1 MRSSLLSWAKSLCL
15 ASVVLWIP
23 AAYSDSE
30 LQITFPQVFLEGIAY
45 DLKTTSPF
53 PSTEPS
59 LQRAPVLRVND
70 SVYRGQTIDGQWL
83 FADVTVSGTDT
94 AQASL
99 EMTGQIIQSEQVPVI
114 PAWVSILPPLVAI
127 GMALLI
133 RSVLPALMLGL
144 WLGAWA
150 LQGLSTKG
158 FFIGLLTSFEV
169 YVANAVA
176 DYDHATIM
184 LFTFMIAGMVGVIS
198 RNGGCL
204 LYTSPSPRDS

>member
-30 LQITFPQVFLEGIAY
+30 LQITFPHVFLEGIAY

-59 LQRAPVLRVND
+59 RQRAPVLRIND

-99 EMTGQIIQSEQVPVI
+99 EMTGQIIQ
-114 PAWVSILPPLVAI
+114 
-127 GMALLI
+127 
-133 RSVLPALMLGL
+133 
-144 WLGAWA
+144 
-150 LQGLSTKG
+150 
-158 FFIGLLTSFEV
+158 
-169 YVANAVA
+169 
-176 DYDHATIM
+176 
-184 LFTFMIAGMVGVIS
+184 
-198 RNGGCL
+198 
-204 LYTSPSPRDS
+204 